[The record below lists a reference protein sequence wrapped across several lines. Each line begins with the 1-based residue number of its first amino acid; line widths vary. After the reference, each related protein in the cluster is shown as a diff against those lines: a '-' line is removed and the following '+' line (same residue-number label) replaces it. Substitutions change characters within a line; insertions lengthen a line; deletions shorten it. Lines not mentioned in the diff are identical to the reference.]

1 VLLNGGSGQPHI
13 GTISQFAWV
22 HCRNKDGEVYVLECP
37 RKGTLKIVPLRKETK
52 VTNGADAESDARTVH
67 YEVFFTPIIDTQT
80 ASTLVGRP
88 ERVYRRKIS
97 VLIAQ
102 SLEEAVRGAD
112 LFVERKL
119 LRGFQSRVLFR
130 NARWRFEPATP
141 SQIDFLSQKRQ
152 TAPIEGGKGWDPM
165 TLTKGE
171 AANLITRFKHGVQAY
186 YEKKMVQQE
195 KAAKAIAK
203 ERLRANNQ
211 LVRVGPLHGSRR
223 AKEYLL

>member
-1 VLLNGGSGQPHI
+1 MELMRVSRTLCNCYLTS
-13 GTISQFAWV
+13 
-22 HCRNKDGEVYVLECP
+22 NKLICFV
-37 RKGTLKIVPLRKETK
+37 
-52 VTNGADAESDARTVH
+52 ESDARTVH
-67 YEVFFTPIIDTQT
+67 HEVFFIPIVDSQT

-88 ERVYRRKIS
+88 ERVYRRKVS
-97 VLIAQ
+97 VLVAQ

-119 LRGFQSRVLFR
+119 LQGFQSRMYVPLSSIQDSILLTSRMGRLFR

-141 SQIDFLSQKRQ
+141 SQIAFLSQKKQ
-152 TAPIEGGKGWDPM
+152 AAPFEGGKGWDPM

-203 ERLRANNQ
+203 ERHKVNSQ

-223 AKEYLL
+223 IKETPL